1 MHEASVFF
9 LGDPPLQEALVGERL
24 EARFQLTEPHLS
36 LAEQEGAPG
45 SVATVQK
52 DGEKRQEEDIEE
64 QVL

>member
-1 MHEASVFF
+1 MHEARIFL

-24 EARFQLTEPHLS
+24 ETCLHLTEPHLS

-45 SVATVQK
+45 SVAAVQE

-64 QVL
+64 QVI